1 MSEPKAETRGLKGMK
16 GAGTICN
23 PVLTILK
30 AGVDKSFWPT
40 AVARVPLDKGSL
52 PLCDK
57 ASISWTLVAD
67 PKATVTYEIQPSP
80 VFDLGGMP
88 QSGTLSASNPTLTIP
103 LNTDV
108 PGAGAVVFYGSDPA
122 TSVVIVE

>member
-30 AGVDKSFWPT
+30 VGVDKSFWPT
-40 AVARVPLDKGSL
+40 AIAHVPLAKGDY
-52 PLCDK
+52 PLCGE
-57 ASISWTLVAD
+57 ASISWVLVAD
-67 PKATVTYEIQPSP
+67 PDAIVTYEILDSP
-80 VFDLGGMP
+80 VFNLGAMP
-88 QSGTLSASNPTLTIP
+88 LDGTLDARNPTLKIP
-103 LNTDV
+103 LHANV